1 METRKLL
8 NTILGVLVIILC
20 YILCMHVFVGQKIHQ
35 LEEKIDSFP
44 NILPDSLY
52 VDTIPLFNAPY
63 DDDFIADKELI
74 EAIIQVESNGNPKA
88 YNKSS
93 GATGCMQ
100 IMPVMVN
107 EVNRINSL
115 TKNGKYFYPKD
126 RWDCEKSKEM
136 FIIWKQ
142 FHHKD
147 STPEKIA
154 RHWWGGPR
162 YGNSDM
168 SLFYWERVKKN
179 LEV

>member
-8 NTILGVLVIILC
+8 HGMLLVLVTILS
-20 YILCMHVFVGQKIHQ
+20 YILGMHIFLVRKIHQ
-35 LEEKIDSFP
+35 FEEKINNLP
-44 NILPDSLY
+44 NTHLDSLY
-52 VDTIPLFNAPY
+52 VDTIFVFEIPY
-63 DDDFIADKELI
+63 EDEITDEELI
-74 EAIIQVESNGNPKA
+74 EAIMEVESNGNPNA
-88 YNKSS
+88 YNEGS

-107 EVNRINSL
+107 EVNRINSIV
-115 TKNGKYFYPKD
+115 KNGKYFYPND

-136 FIIWKQ
+136 FMIWKQ

-162 YGNSDM
+162 YGDMDM

-179 LEV
+179 LEA